1 MTRRDDEVKKGKRTR
16 EIHPKHFVYEPAY
29 RRRKTAEISIYKDVL
44 SEKEIPIRKSL
55 DGSFL

>member
-16 EIHPKHFVYEPAY
+16 EIHPKHFVYEPVY
-29 RRRKTAEISIYKDVL
+29 RRKTAEISIYKDVL